1 MCILA
6 IRRNGR
12 ETCSFNMKLD
22 HYFWNSIDA
31 KTFLAFSK
39 RASGVRKRPSIQAV
53 KTKQNRARN
62 NVLD

>member
-1 MCILA
+1 MSILT

-31 KTFLAFSK
+31 KTLLAFSK
-39 RASGVRKRPSIQAV
+39 RASGVTKRPSIQAM
-53 KTKQNRARN
+53 KTKQNKTGRE
-62 NVLD
+62 